1 MLEEVLSGLRSRRL
15 IILTGSR
22 EWAEQ
27 ECAGI
32 AAREDVFSVL
42 DPDGRKKYFKSGA
55 HLGLEFSHAVYSL
68 WAGFSPSFIMS
79 LGGLVR
85 EKGALVILSPGENEA
100 ASFRD
105 PVIVRFRSGSK
116 KKPEPNYFSRFLR
129 KISENHGFIRIDE
142 REGVTDSGEPLP
154 DEAPEENALS
164 PADAAAKAAE
174 AVSGG
179 CRTVFITGNR
189 GTGKSTALAR
199 TAELLRSR
207 GIEAVLSAPSRSNC
221 RKIYSIV
228 PEESLPFT
236 APETLAEKRSC
247 VALVDEMSAIP
258 LWRLRDII
266 KGGPAVLAGTADG
279 YEGNARGTALRLIKS
294 APDAVTIKLTQ
305 NLRFPRSD
313 TLRKVME
320 GVFVPEIQA
329 GETPLGLSLPDP
341 DTLRVRRVSQAE
353 LAADDL
359 LLGSLY
365 ELLWE
370 NHYETSPDD
379 VRTILD
385 TPGFAV
391 YALSSPDGALLGA
404 AVTAEEEIERKLI
417 DDIAMGRRRPR
428 GMIVPQSL
436 LAHEGLRDAAFYTYR
451 RIVRIAVREKLRRK
465 GLGSMLLRSLSL
477 DQESACDFI
486 AVSFGITEDL
496 LRFWTSAGFTP
507 VKVGTEPD
515 AASGLVSAIMLKPVS
530 SVYDPVLLNWYGHFA
545 EKFALGLPWQR
556 GEVTDEEIAI
566 LLGKDVCSI
575 TLTPRD
581 LYEVS
586 TITEG
591 TRHPYLAL
599 PVLYKLVLSS
609 LSKLSGLDH
618 DEMSVIFDFILRHRD
633 VARGSGS
640 SEREVLGRLR
650 DSLRHLSGMDSA
662 ED

>member
-105 PVIVRFRSGSK
+105 PDIVRFRSGSK

-329 GETPLGLSLPDP
+329 GKLHLASVFPIRTLSGSGGSARQSSPPMISCSAPSMSFSGRTITRPLPMTSGPSSTLQDLPYTRSRHRMERSSGP
-341 DTLRVRRVSQAE
+341 QSPRRRRLRGSSSMTLRWAGEGRAE
-353 LAADDL
+353 
-359 LLGSLY
+359 
-365 ELLWE
+365 
-370 NHYETSPDD
+370 
-379 VRTILD
+379 
-385 TPGFAV
+385 
-391 YALSSPDGALLGA
+391 
-404 AVTAEEEIERKLI
+404 
-417 DDIAMGRRRPR
+417 
-428 GMIVPQSL
+428 
-436 LAHEGLRDAAFYTYR
+436 
-451 RIVRIAVREKLRRK
+451 
-465 GLGSMLLRSLSL
+465 
-477 DQESACDFI
+477 
-486 AVSFGITEDL
+486 
-496 LRFWTSAGFTP
+496 
-507 VKVGTEPD
+507 
-515 AASGLVSAIMLKPVS
+515 
-530 SVYDPVLLNWYGHFA
+530 
-545 EKFALGLPWQR
+545 
-556 GEVTDEEIAI
+556 
-566 LLGKDVCSI
+566 
-575 TLTPRD
+575 
-581 LYEVS
+581 
-586 TITEG
+586 
-591 TRHPYLAL
+591 
-599 PVLYKLVLSS
+599 
-609 LSKLSGLDH
+609 
-618 DEMSVIFDFILRHRD
+618 
-633 VARGSGS
+633 
-640 SEREVLGRLR
+640 
-650 DSLRHLSGMDSA
+650 
-662 ED
+662 

>member
-1 MLEEVLSGLRSRRL
+1 M
-15 IILTGSR
+15 
-22 EWAEQ
+22 
-27 ECAGI
+27 
-32 AAREDVFSVL
+32 
-42 DPDGRKKYFKSGA
+42 
-55 HLGLEFSHAVYSL
+55 
-68 WAGFSPSFIMS
+68 
-79 LGGLVR
+79 
-85 EKGALVILSPGENEA
+85 
-100 ASFRD
+100 
-105 PVIVRFRSGSK
+105 
-116 KKPEPNYFSRFLR
+116 
-129 KISENHGFIRIDE
+129 
-142 REGVTDSGEPLP
+142 
-154 DEAPEENALS
+154 
-164 PADAAAKAAE
+164 
-174 AVSGG
+174 
-179 CRTVFITGNR
+179 
-189 GTGKSTALAR
+189 
-199 TAELLRSR
+199 
-207 GIEAVLSAPSRSNC
+207 
-221 RKIYSIV
+221 
-228 PEESLPFT
+228 
-236 APETLAEKRSC
+236 
-247 VALVDEMSAIP
+247 
-258 LWRLRDII
+258 
-266 KGGPAVLAGTADG
+266 
-279 YEGNARGTALRLIKS
+279 
-294 APDAVTIKLTQ
+294 TIKLTQ